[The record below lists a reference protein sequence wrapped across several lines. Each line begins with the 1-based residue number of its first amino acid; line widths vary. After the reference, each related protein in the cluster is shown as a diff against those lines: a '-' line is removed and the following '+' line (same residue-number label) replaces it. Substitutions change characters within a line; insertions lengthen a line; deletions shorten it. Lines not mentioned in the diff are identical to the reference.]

1 MKRQGILCLLSFLA
15 GLTVT
20 IALGCAAFDK
30 GARDAAVLPPVTADH
45 AVAVPTEVAGAVA
58 KASSGNVV
66 GAIADLGTV
75 VTTVNEVAQSKGEDG
90 RPIGVAGAAVAII
103 ALLLQRFRGVLP
115 EWISGPSASGARRQ
129 KKPKIAPLT

>member
-1 MKRQGILCLLSFLA
+1 MKRNILPVVSFLA
-15 GLTVT
+15 GLVVS
-20 IALGCAAFDK
+20 AMLACAAFDK
-30 GARDAAVLPPVTADH
+30 GARDAAALPPVTADH

-90 RPIGVAGAAVAII
+90 KPIGVAGAAVAII

-115 EWISGPSASGARRQ
+115 EWMSGPSASGARRPRRP
-129 KKPKIAPLT
+129 KPAPVS